1 MRHTLVKFS
10 VTALLAIALGLSL
23 ASTAMAENTRLL
35 ITTNKGQFKIELYD
49 QQAPI
54 TVKNFLSYVDSGFYK
69 GTIFHRLIPGF
80 MIQGGGFT
88 KELAQKD
95 TKAAIKNEAKVEL
108 KNLRGT
114 LAMARRSSPD
124 SATSQF
130 FINYIDNPHLDYR
143 DYNVGYAVFGKVE
156 NMSVIDAWENL
167 PTGTI
172 SIYNNVPKD
181 AIEILNIEYL
191 K

>member
-1 MRHTLVKFS
+1 MFTPLL
-10 VTALLAIALGLSL
+10 ALLLGLSI
-23 ASTAMAENTRLL
+23 ASTSLAENTRLL

-49 QQAPI
+49 QQAPA
-54 TVKNFLSYVDSGFYK
+54 TVKNFLGYVDSGFYT

-88 KELAQKD
+88 KELAQKE
-95 TKAAIKNEAKVEL
+95 TKAAIKNEAKAEL

-130 FINYIDNPHLDYR
+130 FINYVDNPHLDYR

-181 AIEILNIEYL
+181 AIEILSIEYI